1 MRYIFKFP
9 DIGEGL
15 TEGRIVEWRVKAGQ
29 EVKSG
34 DPLVIME
41 TDKVVTDIP
50 SPKQG
55 VVVKLYGKPG
65 EVIHVG
71 QALVEFDLSGAAE
84 VSVAAATVD
93 KPVAK
98 EAASSLSANAG
109 VVGTLEV
116 AGDDII
122 MHAGNEARL
131 HTSTLDKQVK
141 VLATPLVKAIAKDK
155 GIDLAAVTGTGPGGR
170 VMKEDLTMYVQMQSN
185 AHRKGMIEPKIA
197 AAENKVQVV
206 PLSQM
211 RKAIARNMLRSK
223 EKAAHLT
230 IYDEV
235 EVSELDHIRR
245 EYKELYAGE
254 NVKLTFL
261 PFIVKAVCL
270 ALKAHPALN
279 AEIDLEQGNMTYK
292 QYYNIGIA
300 MDTPKGLVVP
310 VIKHADVMSI
320 KDIAVA
326 IQHYTA
332 LAAEEKLTL
341 GDMSDG
347 TFTITNYGSVGGKF
361 GTPIINYPQSAIMG
375 IGKISKQPVVKDDTL
390 TVGLVLPLSLSVDHC
405 VVDGAE
411 STRFLN
417 QVMLYLNDPIRLMMD

>member
-34 DPLVIME
+34 DPLVTME

-55 VVVKLYGKPG
+55 VVVKLYGEPG

-71 QALVEFDLSGAAE
+71 QALVEFDLSGVAE

-235 EVSELDHIRR
+235 EVSELDRIRR

-310 VIKHADVMSI
+310 VIKHADAMSI

-326 IQHYTA
+326 IQYYTA

-375 IGKISKQPVVKDDTL
+375 IGKISKQPVVKDDAL

-417 QVMLYLNDPIRLMMD
+417 QVMLYLNDPIRLMME

>member
-34 DPLVIME
+34 DPLVTME

-55 VVVKLYGKPG
+55 VVVKLYGEPG

-116 AGDDII
+116 AGDDVV

-185 AHRKGMIEPKIA
+185 VHRKGMTEPKIA

-235 EVSELDHIRR
+235 EVSGLDRIRR

-270 ALKAHPALN
+270 ALKAHAALN

-310 VIKHADVMSI
+310 VIKHADAMSI

-326 IQHYTA
+326 IQYYTA
-332 LAAEEKLTL
+332 LAAEDKLTL

-417 QVMLYLNDPIRLMMD
+417 QVMLYLNDPIRLMME

>member
-34 DPLVIME
+34 DPLVTME

-55 VVVKLYGKPG
+55 VVVKLYGEPG

-116 AGDDII
+116 AGDDVI

-185 AHRKGMIEPKIA
+185 AHRKGMTEPKIA

-235 EVSELDHIRR
+235 EVSELDRIRR

-417 QVMLYLNDPIRLMMD
+417 QVMLYLNDPIRLMME

>member
-15 TEGRIVEWRVKAGQ
+15 TEGRIVEWRVKPGQ
-29 EVKSG
+29 EVKAG
-34 DPLVIME
+34 DPLVTME

-55 VVVKLYGKPG
+55 VVVKLYGEPG

-71 QALVEFDLSGAAE
+71 QALVEFDLVGAAD
-84 VSVAAATVD
+84 VSAAATTGIN
-93 KPVAK
+93 PSAK
-98 EAASSLSANAG
+98 QAADSQSANAG

-116 AGDDII
+116 AGDDAI
-122 MHAGNEARL
+122 MHAGDEARL
-131 HTSTLDKQVK
+131 HTNTLDKQIR

-155 GIDLAAVTGTGPGGR
+155 GINLADVAGTGPGGR
-170 VMKEDLTMYVQMQSN
+170 VMKEDLTVYVQMRN
-185 AHRKGMIEPKIA
+185 NVHREEVSASKMIPK
-197 AAENKVQVV
+197 ENKVQIV

-235 EVSELDHIRR
+235 EVSVLNRIRK
-245 EYKELYAGE
+245 EYKDLYAQQD
-254 NVKLTFL
+254 VKLTFL

-310 VIKHADVMSI
+310 VIKHADAMSI
-320 KDIAVA
+320 KDIATA
-326 IQHYTA
+326 IQNYTV
-332 LAAEEKLTL
+332 LAEAEKLTL
-341 GDMSDG
+341 SDMSDG

-361 GTPIINYPQSAIMG
+361 GTPIINYPQSAILG
-375 IGKISKQPVVKDDTL
+375 IGKISKQPVVKDDAI

-417 QVMLYLNDPIRLMMD
+417 QVMLYLNDPIRLMME

>member
-34 DPLVIME
+34 DPLVTME

-55 VVVKLYGKPG
+55 VVVKLYGEPG

-71 QALVEFDLSGAAE
+71 QALVEFDLSGVAE

-185 AHRKGMIEPKIA
+185 AHRKGMIEPKVT

-211 RKAIARNMLRSK
+211 RKSIARNMLRSK

-235 EVSELDHIRR
+235 EVSELARIRR
-245 EYKELYAGE
+245 EYKELYADE

-270 ALKAHPALN
+270 ALKAHLALN

-375 IGKISKQPVVKDDTL
+375 IGKISKQPVVKDDAL

>member
-34 DPLVIME
+34 DPLVTME

-55 VVVKLYGKPG
+55 VVVKLYGEPG
-65 EVIHVG
+65 EEIHVG

-116 AGDDII
+116 AGDDVI

-141 VLATPLVKAIAKDK
+141 VLATPLAKAIAKDK

-185 AHRKGMIEPKIA
+185 VYRKGMTEPKIA

-235 EVSELDHIRR
+235 EVSELDRIRR

-310 VIKHADVMSI
+310 VIKHADAMSI
-320 KDIAVA
+320 IDIAVA
-326 IQHYTA
+326 IQYYTA
-332 LAAEEKLTL
+332 LAAEDKLTL

-417 QVMLYLNDPIRLMMD
+417 QVMLYLNDPIRLMME

>member
-34 DPLVIME
+34 DPLVTME

-55 VVVKLYGKPG
+55 VVVKLYGEPG

-71 QALVEFDLSGAAE
+71 QALVEFDLSGVAE

-235 EVSELDHIRR
+235 EVSELDRIRR

-417 QVMLYLNDPIRLMMD
+417 QVMLYLNDPIRLMME

>member
-34 DPLVIME
+34 DPLVTME

-55 VVVKLYGKPG
+55 VVVKLYGEPG

-235 EVSELDHIRR
+235 EVSELDRIRR

-417 QVMLYLNDPIRLMMD
+417 QVMLYLNDPIRLMME

>member
-34 DPLVIME
+34 DPLVTME

-55 VVVKLYGKPG
+55 VVVKLYGEPG

-84 VSVAAATVD
+84 VSVAAVTVD

-235 EVSELDHIRR
+235 EVSELARIRM

-310 VIKHADVMSI
+310 VIKHADAMSI

-326 IQHYTA
+326 IQYYTA

-375 IGKISKQPVVKDDTL
+375 IGKISKQPVVKDDAL

-417 QVMLYLNDPIRLMMD
+417 QVMLYLNDPIRLMME

>member
-34 DPLVIME
+34 DPLVTME

-55 VVVKLYGKPG
+55 VVVKLYGEPG

-141 VLATPLVKAIAKDK
+141 VQATPLVKAIAKDK
-155 GIDLAAVTGTGPGGR
+155 GIDLAAITGTGPGGR

-197 AAENKVQVV
+197 VAENKVQVV

-235 EVSELDHIRR
+235 EVSELDRIRR

-310 VIKHADVMSI
+310 VIKHADAMSI

-375 IGKISKQPVVKDDTL
+375 IGKISKQPVVKYDAL

-417 QVMLYLNDPIRLMMD
+417 QVMLYLNDPIRLMME

>member
-34 DPLVIME
+34 DPLVTME

-55 VVVKLYGKPG
+55 VVVKLYGEPG

-71 QALVEFDLSGAAE
+71 QALVEFDLSGVAE

-235 EVSELDHIRR
+235 EVSELARIRR
-245 EYKELYAGE
+245 EYKELYADE

-261 PFIVKAVCL
+261 
-270 ALKAHPALN
+270 
-279 AEIDLEQGNMTYK
+279 
-292 QYYNIGIA
+292 
-300 MDTPKGLVVP
+300 
-310 VIKHADVMSI
+310 
-320 KDIAVA
+320 
-326 IQHYTA
+326 
-332 LAAEEKLTL
+332 
-341 GDMSDG
+341 
-347 TFTITNYGSVGGKF
+347 
-361 GTPIINYPQSAIMG
+361 
-375 IGKISKQPVVKDDTL
+375 
-390 TVGLVLPLSLSVDHC
+390 
-405 VVDGAE
+405 
-411 STRFLN
+411 
-417 QVMLYLNDPIRLMMD
+417 